1 MPARPNIAAL
11 FNDEG
16 RLLINFKVSAS
27 LENLFKN
34 HLRSPSAL
42 SDGFLCSP
50 GRAPPHTLSS
60 PTRPLPSGVAVC
72 HPAQHHTAI
81 LPWDAVGQVQSISV
95 SPDTPVT
102 PQEEGSSVMMKVEDG
117 NDGWMGHKRTAGGGS
132 PSPTPFLPPER
143 RGKESVRGRPNKSE
157 ETAAEGVGRWCRRET
172 YDRVKPGKVG
182 GRLRS

>member
-42 SDGFLCSP
+42 SDGF
-50 GRAPPHTLSS
+50 
-60 PTRPLPSGVAVC
+60 AVC

-143 RGKESVRGRPNKSE
+143 RGKESVRGKPNKSE